1 MSPNNRSTGDAPS
14 ANRLRR
20 RLVLSG
26 APAFALL
33 PVSAWSQAVPAER
46 RVLAVYGDS
55 QGQGLAAALL
65 AATRGS
71 PIHVINRTKAGSAL
85 GQPVTYDWVSILGKS
100 VEEDHPAIAVMMFG
114 GNDRVPAHLP
124 DGRALPFRGDAW
136 LAFYQDRLHQ
146 LLAPLVA
153 AGTLIVWCGDPATRD
168 ERYAKD
174 MAYLNDLYQQALP
187 KTNATF
193 VDIRAVAAGPGGAY
207 AAYGPGVDGVVQRL
221 RTDDGIHFTPAGYGL
236 VAQKVLRAISDMA
249 TQKPDPAAHATTGH
263 APHQEF

>member
-1 MSPNNRSTGDAPS
+1 M
-14 ANRLRR
+14 
-20 RLVLSG
+20 
-26 APAFALL
+26 PAFALF
-33 PVSAWSQAVPAER
+33 PVTAWPQAAPSER
-46 RVLAVYGDS
+46 RTLAVYGDS

-65 AATRGS
+65 AATRGG

-85 GQPVTYDWVSILGKS
+85 GQPVTYDWVSVVGKS
-100 VEEDHPAIAVMMFG
+100 VEDDRPAIAVMMFG
-114 GNDRVPAHLP
+114 GNDRVPAHVP
-124 DGRALPFRGDAW
+124 DGRALPFRSDVW
-136 LAFYQDRLHQ
+136 LTYYRDRLHQ

-174 MAYLNDLYQQALP
+174 MAYLNGLYQEALP

-193 VDIRAVAAGPGGAY
+193 VDIWAVAAAPDGSY

-236 VAQKVLRAISDMA
+236 VAQKVLRAISDMS
-249 TQKPDPAAHATTGH
+249 TQKPGSPAPESAVHATTDH

>member
-1 MSPNNRSTGDAPS
+1 M
-14 ANRLRR
+14 L
-20 RLVLSG
+20 LSG
-26 APAFALL
+26 APAFALF
-33 PVSAWSQAVPAER
+33 PAAARSETPPSER

-65 AATRGS
+65 AATRGG
-71 PIHVINRTKAGSAL
+71 PLHVINRTKAGSAL
-85 GQPVTYDWVSILGKS
+85 GQPVSYDWVSVLAKS

-124 DGRALPFRGDAW
+124 DGRALPFRGDVW
-136 LAFYQDRLHQ
+136 LAYYRDRLHQ

-153 AGTLIVWCGDPATRD
+153 AGTLIVWCGDPDTRD

-193 VDIRAVAAGPGGAY
+193 VDIWSVAAGPGGAY

-221 RTDDGIHFTPAGYGL
+221 RTDDGIHFTPAGYRL
-236 VAQKVLRAISDMA
+236 VAQKVLHAISDLS
-249 TQKPDPAAHATTGH
+249 TQKPDPAVHATTDH
-263 APHQEF
+263 TTHQEF